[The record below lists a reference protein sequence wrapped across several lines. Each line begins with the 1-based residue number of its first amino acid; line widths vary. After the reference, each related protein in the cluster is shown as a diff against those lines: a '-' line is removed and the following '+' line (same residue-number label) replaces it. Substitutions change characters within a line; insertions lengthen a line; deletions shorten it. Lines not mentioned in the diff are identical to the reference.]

1 MILSSYQSVDREQ
14 LAKDVSEIHQQ
25 ALANIGI
32 ADFKHLKKMER
43 WGKVCTVVGYGTAW
57 ILPNPLSALLI
68 SQGSFTRWTQ
78 VAHPV
83 VHKGYDKLK
92 EADQNYTSKKFAQGW
107 RRFLDWPD
115 WMTPAGWHHE
125 HDLLHHYNLG
135 ETIDPNNAQ
144 HNMEWLRQSN
154 LPMWLRYVI
163 VAVFSGI
170 WKIVYYT
177 PRTHKELC
185 LNAARLAGKPAP
197 KMSRIGA
204 WSFFT
209 PQGRAFWLES
219 ILPYSAYRFVLL
231 PLLFLPLGSVA
242 AVNVLLTSI
251 LAEIFTNMHSFLVM
265 IPNHAGDDVLTFD
278 DKAGG
283 KGEFYLRQILGS
295 VNYPTGSN
303 FNDFFYGWLNYQIE
317 HHLWPNMPISQ
328 YQKLQPQVVALC
340 KKHNIPYCQQP
351 VFKRLL
357 KAVDVM
363 VGKTSML
370 KPLPVSS

>member
-1 MILSSYQSVDREQ
+1 MSLNSYQSVDRQQ
-14 LAKDVSEIHQQ
+14 LAKDVSQLYQQ
-25 ALANIGI
+25 ALADIGPE
-32 ADFKHLKKMER
+32 DVKHMKRMEL
-43 WGKVCTVVGYGTAW
+43 WGKACTLLGYGTAW
-57 ILPNPLSALLI
+57 ISPNPISALLI

-83 VHKGYDKLK
+83 VHRGYDKL
-92 EADQNYTSKKFAQGW
+92 ESTDSNYRSKRFAQGW

-115 WMTPAGWHHE
+115 WMTPAGWHYE
-125 HDLLHHYNLG
+125 HDVLHHYSLG
-135 ETIDPNNAQ
+135 EIYDPNNAQ

-170 WKIVYYT
+170 WKVSYYT
-177 PRTHKELC
+177 PRTHKELQIH
-185 LNAARLAGKPAP
+185 AAHQQRVPAP
-197 KMSRIGA
+197 KMTRIGA
-204 WSFFT
+204 WSLFT
-209 PQGRAFWLES
+209 PQGRGMWLES
-219 ILPYSAYRFVLL
+219 VLPYMAYRFALL
-231 PLLFLPLGSVA
+231 PLLFLPLGTA
-242 AVNVLLTSI
+242 AVIHVLLTSV

-265 IPNHAGDDVLTFD
+265 IPNHAGDDVMMFD
-278 DKAGG
+278 EKAKG

-317 HHLWPNMPISQ
+317 HHLWPDLPLSQ
-328 YQKLQPQVVALC
+328 YQKLQPQVKELC
-340 KKHNIPYCQQP
+340 RKHNIPYCQQS

-357 KAVDVM
+357 KAVDIM

-370 KPLPVSS
+370 KPLAV